1 MIGSYCD
8 KLIPARP
15 TNLQTT
21 NSQITNSQITSTV
34 PLPEP
39 VNVIYPMYP
48 TPPLGMIGSRN
59 KCLHKRYNS

>member
-15 TNLQTT
+15 TN
-21 NSQITNSQITSTV
+21 SQITNSQITSTV
-34 PLPEP
+34 PLPLPLPEP

>member
-15 TNLQTT
+15 INLQT
-21 NSQITNSQITSTV
+21 TNSQITSTV